1 MTDYQ
6 AVIKGL
12 DLDES
17 EKRYLEE
24 RWLDQ
29 VRWLSGKAA
38 WSQRR
43 YYAFRLTTVVG
54 AVLVPALAS
63 GTALS
68 GTEFW
73 GIDLAR
79 VSKVAIWIV
88 GVIVAISAAV
98 EQLFHFGERWRNY
111 RRTAERLKSIG
122 WMFFELGPPYAEARN
137 HKAAFPLF
145 VRDAEQVLQADVDA
159 YVSRVTSDPQAGGGQ
174 SGQPS

>member
-1 MTDYQ
+1 VTDYP

-12 DLDES
+12 DLDENQ
-17 EKRYLEE
+17 KRYLNE

-29 VRWLSGKAA
+29 VRWLSAKAA

-54 AVLVPALAS
+54 AVLTPALAS

-68 GTEFW
+68 VEVW
-73 GIDLAR
+73 GIDISR
-79 VSKVAIWIV
+79 VSKIAIWIV
-88 GVIVAISAAV
+88 GVTVAISAAV

-122 WMFFELGPPYAEARN
+122 WLFFELGPPYADAKT

-145 VRDAEQVLQADVDA
+145 LRDAEQVLQADVEA
-159 YVSRVTSDPQAGGGQ
+159 YVARVTSDPQAGGGQ
-174 SGQPS
+174 TGQSS